1 MRNHSFD
8 RVANVEFLVQLKGGK
23 TVWLETSNVSEDL
36 RRDYENSWWGS
47 VEREEVPF
55 YVS

>member
-23 TVWLETSNVSEDL
+23 TVW
-36 RRDYENSWWGS
+36 
-47 VEREEVPF
+47 
-55 YVS
+55 